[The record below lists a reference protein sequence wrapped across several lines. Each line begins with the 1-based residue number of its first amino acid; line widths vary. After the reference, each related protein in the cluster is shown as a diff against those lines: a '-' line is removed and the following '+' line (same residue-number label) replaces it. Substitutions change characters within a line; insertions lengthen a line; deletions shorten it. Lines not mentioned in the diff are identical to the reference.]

1 MQILTIWQKELKQFF
16 LSPIAYVILVVFIT
30 LAGLFYFDLFT
41 YFVQIQAQYQYY
53 QNPMAMQQ
61 LNVNDMIVTPL
72 FHNLSVLLLLII
84 PLVTMRLYAEEKR
97 NGTEEALLT
106 SPVSESSI
114 VWGKFMGA
122 ITFYLAAI
130 LLTAQFPLILF
141 KYGQPDLGKVLT
153 GYAGLFLMGASF
165 IAFGLFTST
174 LAKTQTQAAVWSFF
188 MLLVLWI
195 VGWLAESVAGI
206 AGKFLKYAA
215 IMTHFENFAQGV
227 ISVGDLVYFAAFIFL
242 FIFLATRVVESSRWR

>member
-1 MQILTIWQKELKQFF
+1 MHILTIWQKELKQFF
-16 LSPIAYVILVVFIT
+16 LSPIAYVILVVFVT

-41 YFVQIQAQYQYY
+41 YFVQIQAQYQNY

-61 LNVNDMIVTPL
+61 LNVNDMIITPL

-84 PLVTMRLYAEEKR
+84 PLVTMRLYAEER
-97 NGTEEALLT
+97 RSGTDEILLT

-114 VWGKFMGA
+114 VWGKFLGA
-122 ITFYLAAI
+122 ISFYLVA
-130 LLTAQFPLILF
+130 LVLTAQFPLILF
-141 KYGQPDLGKVLT
+141 KYGNPDVGKLLT

-174 LAKTQTQAAVWSFF
+174 LAKTQTQAAIWSFF
-188 MLLVLWI
+188 MLLILWI
-195 VGWLAESVAGI
+195 IGWLAESVTGI
-206 AGKFLKYAA
+206 AGAFLKHAA
-215 IMTHFENFAQGV
+215 IMTHFGNFAQG
-227 ISVGDLVYFAAFIFL
+227 IITVGDLVYFGTFIFL

>member
-1 MQILTIWQKELKQFF
+1 MHILTIWQKELKQFF

-41 YFVQIQAQYQYY
+41 YFVQMQAQFQSY

-61 LNVNDMIVTPL
+61 LNVNDMIITPL
-72 FHNLSVLLLLII
+72 FHNLSVILLLII
-84 PLVTMRLYAEEKR
+84 PLMTMRLYAEERK
-97 NGTEEALLT
+97 NGTEETLLT
-106 SPVSESSI
+106 SPISESSI

-122 ITFYLAAI
+122 ISFYAFAVF
-130 LLTAQFPLILF
+130 LTAQFPLILF
-141 KYGQPDLGKVLT
+141 KYGNPDVGKILT

-165 IAFGLFTST
+165 IAFGLFSST

-188 MLLVLWI
+188 TLLLLWI
-195 VGWLAESVAGI
+195 VGWLAESVAGA
-206 AGKFLKYAA
+206 AGKVLKYIA

-227 ISVGDLVYFAAFIFL
+227 IAVSDLVYFAAFIFF